1 MNAKIDIKTPAGKSL
16 EGFPF
21 MVQSNKLTDIICGIM
36 DNGQFFWDCVGIG
49 QPDLNPTLHKGD
61 TITIEIL

>member
-16 EGFPF
+16 EGFPVDLDYTQMYPEDSLSLF
-21 MVQSNKLTDIICGIM
+21 AIIALNK
-36 DNGQFFWDCVGIG
+36 
-49 QPDLNPTLHKGD
+49 TLGNIKNIQVHKGD

>member
-16 EGFPF
+16 EGFPIEKEVPRIEMGEEGTF
-21 MVQSNKLTDIICGIM
+21 DISETE
-36 DNGQFFWDCVGIG
+36 GIG
-49 QPDLNPTLHKGD
+49 KMIVDYCMVKLHPGD